1 MWVVR
6 TPSLDLHKVSNINHE
21 PVFARKNLMTEKSV
35 FVRKT
40 SGLVRP
46 YDAKDTILIYTLIIF
61 AILNTTVQF
70 PWFLGFW
77 PGSDLVGSLAFAMIP
92 MGLLMICYWAIALAM
107 PRSGSDY
114 VWFARIGHPAVGFAW
129 SLVYYYMLLVIGP
142 LTVCFTYGYTI
153 SISLGTW
160 GALYNAPGL
169 VDAATW
175 LNTPIGTFVF
185 AFLLFGIYTGFAI
198 LGHKLGKAL
207 LYTGWV
213 IQVIALVLM
222 WVIMGTSNPTVFA
235 GKWDAV
241 MSQYT
246 TYAAVFDTAKSAGW
260 VLAPVTLGAT
270 LASVT
275 FTFML
280 MSGAAQG
287 AGTISGEI
295 RNVNRSI
302 PLALLFS
309 NLFAF
314 IIWAVSYLAEVTATG
329 YGWLVALSW
338 MWDTGSKFP
347 LPWAPSMPLM
357 LGVLTYPNQMLTFV
371 ALGTFILASIAFA
384 YILIVTVSRYFFAW
398 AFDRLIPT
406 KFADVNTRYKTPH
419 WALVA
424 TWLIGVVTAY
434 AYAFVGFSNAFA
446 AGSTLMVLC
455 YAVLA
460 LTVVVFP
467 YTKWKTLLDQLPSFM
482 RKKFGM
488 PVISWVGL
496 ITAIILF
503 YAAYAVAVNP
513 LLTGT
518 AAPLTAYLFGGLFVL
533 GIIIYYVAKGYH
545 ARQGI
550 DLSLVFKEVPP
561 T

>member
-1 MWVVR
+1 MVR
-6 TPSLDLHKVSNINHE
+6 KI
-21 PVFARKNLMTEKSV
+21 LMSEKSV

-46 YDAKDTILIYTLIIF
+46 YDAKDTVLIYTLIIF

-129 SLVYYYMLLVIGP
+129 SLVYYYMLLVVGP

-185 AFLLFGIYTGFAI
+185 AFIMMTIYAAFAI

-246 TYAAVFDTAKSAGW
+246 TYNAVFDTAKSAGW
-260 VLAPVTLGAT
+260 VATPVTLGAT

-309 NLFAF
+309 NVFAF
-314 IIWAVSYLAEVTATG
+314 IIWAISYLAEVASTG

-338 MWDTGSKFP
+338 MWDTGNKFP

-357 LGVLTYPNQMLTFV
+357 LGILTYPNQTLTFV
-371 ALGTFILASIAFA
+371 ALGTFILANIAFA
-384 YILIVTVSRYFFAW
+384 YILIVTISRYFFAW

-406 KFADVNTRYKTPH
+406 KFADVSARFKTPH

-424 TWLIGVVTAY
+424 TWVIMVVTAY
-434 AYAFVGFSNAFA
+434 AYAFVGFSNFFA
-446 AGSTLMVLC
+446 AASTLMVLC

-467 YTKWKTLLDQLPSFM
+467 YTKWKTLLDQLPTFM
-482 RKKFGM
+482 RKKVGI
-488 PVISWVGL
+488 PIISWVGL
-496 ITAIILF
+496 LTAIILF

-545 ARQGI
+545 GRQGI
-550 DLSLVFKEVPP
+550 DLALVFKEVPP

>member
-1 MWVVR
+1 
-6 TPSLDLHKVSNINHE
+6 
-21 PVFARKNLMTEKSV
+21 MTEKSV

-129 SLVYYYMLLVIGP
+129 SLVYYYMLLVVGP

-175 LNTPIGTFVF
+175 LNTPIGTFLV
-185 AFLLFGIYTGFAI
+185 AFLLFSIYTGFAI

-222 WVIMGTSNPTVFA
+222 WVIMGTSNPAVFA

-309 NLFAF
+309 NLIAF
-314 IIWAVSYLAEVTATG
+314 IIWAISYLAEVTATG
-329 YGWLVALSW
+329 YNWLVALSW

-371 ALGTFILASIAFA
+371 ALGTFILANIAFA
-384 YILIVTVSRYFFAW
+384 YILIVTISRYFFAW

-406 KFADVNTRYKTPH
+406 KFADVSSKYKTPH

-424 TWLIGVVTAY
+424 TWLIAVVTAY

-446 AGSTLMVLC
+446 AASTLMVLC

-467 YTKWKTLLDQLPSFM
+467 YTKWKTLLEQLPSFM

-550 DLSLVFKEVPP
+550 DLALVFKEVPP

>member
-1 MWVVR
+1 M
-6 TPSLDLHKVSNINHE
+6 T
-21 PVFARKNLMTEKSV
+21 RKIRLSEKSV

-61 AILNTTVQF
+61 SILNTTLQF

-77 PGSDLVGSLAFAMIP
+77 PGADLVGALAFAMIP

-114 VWFARIGHPAVGFAW
+114 VWFARVGHPSLGFAW
-129 SLVYYYMLLVIGP
+129 SLVYYYMLLVVGP
-142 LTVCFTYGYTI
+142 LTVCFTYGFTI
-153 SISLGTW
+153 SISLVAWGT
-160 GALYNAPGL
+160 LYNAPAL
-169 VDAATW
+169 VEFATW

-185 AFLLFGIYTGFAI
+185 AFLLLSIYAAFAI

-213 IQVIALVLM
+213 IQVIALVIM
-222 WVIMGTSNPTVFA
+222 WVVMGTSNPTIFA
-235 GKWDAV
+235 DKWNTL
-241 MSQYT
+241 MSSYT
-246 TYAAVFDTAKSAGW
+246 TYEAVFNTAKSAGW

-270 LASVT
+270 ISSVT

-314 IIWAVSYLAEVTATG
+314 IIWAISYIAEVTATG
-329 YGWLVALSW
+329 YDWLVAMSW
-338 MWDTGSKFP
+338 MWDNVPTTFP
-347 LPWAPSMPLM
+347 LPWPPSMPLM
-357 LGVLTYPNQMLTFV
+357 LGILTYPNQALTFV
-371 ALGTFILASIAFA
+371 ALGTFVLANMAFA
-384 YILIVTVSRYFFAW
+384 YILIVTISRYFFAW

-406 KFADVNTRYKTPH
+406 RFADVSARFKTPH
-419 WALVA
+419 WALIA
-424 TWLIGVVTAY
+424 TWLIAVVTAY
-434 AYAFVGFSNAFA
+434 LYAFVGFSNFFA
-446 AGSTLMVLC
+446 AASTLMVLC

-467 YTKWKTLLDQLPSFM
+467 YTKWKTMLDQLPPFM
-482 RKKFGM
+482 RKRVGI
-488 PVISWVGL
+488 PIISWVGL
-496 ITAIILF
+496 LTAIILF

-518 AAPLTAYLFGGLFVL
+518 AAPLTAYLFGGLFIL
-533 GIIIYYVAKGYH
+533 GIVIYFAAKAYH
-545 ARQGI
+545 AGQGI
-550 DLSLVFKEVPP
+550 DVGLIFKEVPP

>member
-1 MWVVR
+1 M
-6 TPSLDLHKVSNINHE
+6 S
-21 PVFARKNLMTEKSV
+21 EKSV

-46 YDAKDTILIYTLIIF
+46 YDAKDTVLIYTLIIF
-61 AILNTTVQF
+61 SILNTTLQF

-77 PGSDLVGSLAFAMIP
+77 PGADLVGALAFAMIP

-114 VWFARIGHPAVGFAW
+114 VWFARVGHPSVGFAW
-129 SLVYYYMLLVIGP
+129 SLVYYYMLLVVGP
-142 LTVCFTYGYTI
+142 LTVCFTYGFTI
-153 SISLGTW
+153 SISLVAWGT
-160 GALYNAPGL
+160 LYNAPAL
-169 VDAATW
+169 VEFATW
-175 LNTPIGTFVF
+175 LNTPIGSFAF
-185 AFLLFGIYTGFAI
+185 AFLLFCIYTAFAI

-222 WVIMGTSNPTVFA
+222 WAIMGTSNPTVFA
-235 GKWDAV
+235 QKWDTL
-241 MSQYT
+241 MSSYI
-246 TYAAVFDTAKSAGW
+246 TYGAVFDTAKSAGW
-260 VLAPVTLGAT
+260 ALAPITFGAT
-270 LASVT
+270 ISSVT

-302 PLALLFS
+302 PIALLLS
-309 NLFAF
+309 NVFAF
-314 IIWAVSYLAEVTATG
+314 IIWAISYLAEVTATG
-329 YGWLVALSW
+329 YGWLVAMSW
-338 MWDTGSKFP
+338 MWDNIPTTYP

-357 LGVLTYPNQMLTFV
+357 LGILTYPNQTLTLV
-371 ALGTFILASIAFA
+371 ALGTFILANIAFA

-406 KFADVNTRYKTPH
+406 RFADVSARFKTPH

-424 TWLIGVVTAY
+424 TWLIAVVTAY
-434 AYAFVGFSNAFA
+434 GYAFVGFSNFFA
-446 AGSTLMVLC
+446 AASTLMVLC

-460 LTVVVFP
+460 CTVVVFP
-467 YTKWKTLLDQLPSFM
+467 FTKWKTLLDGLPPFM
-482 RKKFGM
+482 RSKIAGA
-488 PVISWVGL
+488 PIISIVGAL
-496 ITAIILF
+496 TAIILF

-518 AAPLTAYLFGGLFVL
+518 AAPLTAYLFGGIFIL
-533 GIIIYYVAKGYH
+533 GIVIYYASKAYH
-545 ARQGI
+545 TSQGI
-550 DLSLVFKEVPP
+550 DIGLVFKEVPP

>member
-1 MWVVR
+1 M
-6 TPSLDLHKVSNINHE
+6 T
-21 PVFARKNLMTEKSV
+21 RKIVMSEKSV
-35 FVRKT
+35 FIRKT

-46 YDAKDTILIYTLIIF
+46 YGATDTVLIYTLIIF
-61 AILNTTVQF
+61 SILNTTLQF
-70 PWFLGFW
+70 PWFFGFW
-77 PGSDLVGSLAFAMIP
+77 PGADLVGALAVAMIP

-114 VWFARIGHPAVGFAW
+114 VWFARIGHPSIGFAW
-129 SLVYYYMLLVIGP
+129 SAVYYYMLLVIGP
-142 LTVCFTYGYTI
+142 LTVCFTYGFTI
-153 SISLGTW
+153 SISLVAWGT
-160 GALYNAPGL
+160 LYNAPGL
-169 VDAATW
+169 VAFATW
-175 LNTPIGTFVF
+175 LNTTDGTFVF
-185 AFLLFGIYTGFAI
+185 AFVIFTIYSAFAI

-213 IQVIALVLM
+213 IQVVALLLM
-222 WVIMGTSNPTVFA
+222 WAIMGTSNPTVFA
-235 GKWDAV
+235 QKWDTL
-241 MSQYT
+241 MSSYI
-246 TYAAVFDTAKSAGW
+246 TYQAVFDTAKSAGW

-270 LASVT
+270 VSSVT

-314 IIWAVSYLAEVTATG
+314 IIWSISALAEIQATG
-329 YGWLVALSW
+329 YNWLVALSW
-338 MWDTGSKFP
+338 MWDTGTKYP
-347 LPWAPSMPLM
+347 LPWPPSMPLM
-357 LGVLTYPNQMLTFV
+357 LGILTYPNQMLTLV
-371 ALGTFILASIAFA
+371 ALGTFVLANIAFA
-384 YILIVTVSRYFFAW
+384 YILIVTISRYFFAW

-406 KFADVNTRYKTPH
+406 KFADVSARFKTPH
-419 WALVA
+419 SALVA
-424 TWLIGVVTAY
+424 TWLIAVVTAY
-434 AYAFVGFSNAFA
+434 FYSYVGFSNFFA

-460 LTVVVFP
+460 CTVVVFP
-467 YTKWKTLLDQLPSFM
+467 FTKWKTLLDQLPTFM
-482 RKKFGM
+482 RKRIGL

-496 ITAIILF
+496 ATAIFLF
-503 YAAYAVAVNP
+503 YAAYAVTVNP

-518 AAPLTAYLFGGLFVL
+518 AAPLTAYLFGGIFIL
-533 GIIIYYVAKGYH
+533 GIVIYYVSKAYH

-550 DLSLVFKEVPP
+550 DIGLIFKEVPP